1 MPLTTIGTDAIDALA
16 VTNAKLAGDAVTTA
30 KIAAGAVGTTDIAD
44 NAVDGAKIAMT
55 SDAQGDILFYG
66 GSDYERLSVGT
77 TGQFLKTQGASQ
89 DPIWATVTLTTIN
102 TNADNRIVTG
112 SGTADTLNAEANFT
126 YDGTTLGV
134 KNGGTASDIKVYCE
148 TANTHYTSIKS
159 AAHAAYTGGSWT
171 LTLPGTDGA
180 ADEFLKTN
188 GSGVTSWAAVDA
200 LPTQTSKGG
209 YTLITDGTDA
219 AWAARSNRNI
229 IINGNFNVWQRGTSF
244 AAIANATYA
253 PDRFFYEKTGA
264 MVHTITRDADVP
276 TQAQSGIKSLYSM
289 KVDCTTVDASI
300 AAGDFCNLV
309 QRIEG
314 YNYSQLEGNT
324 GTISFWVKATK
335 TGTYCVSVISGSS
348 DRSYVSEYT
357 VSVADT
363 WEKKTA
369 TIVFNYSGGGWNY
382 TDGIGLQMK
391 WALATG
397 SNYQGVADTWNSAQD
412 SGTSNQVNACDSTSN
427 NFFLSQVQLEVSPTA
442 TPFEHKS
449 FVLELE
455 ACQRYYE
462 KSYNTTDVPGVA
474 SLVSGFASTT
484 NNAVIL
490 TQAPGATFKVTKRS
504 NPTIVTYNAVTGAS
518 GKAYRVSDAS
528 NESITV
534 SHVGQSAIGY
544 INMSSSNNGFYY
556 HYTADSEL

>member
-1 MPLTTIGTDAIDALA
+1 MSYVGQGPGLKTTNIKRFDVTGSTSATHVLSWTAPSEQTLWITINGVKQQDDAYTIAGSPTTVTLSSALVSADKLEIIGVVDMGVSTYPVDGSVSTASLGN
-16 VTNAKLAGDAVTTA
+16 TSVTTA
-30 KIAAGAVGTTDIAD
+30 KIAADAVTAAEIATGAVGTTEIAA
-44 NAVDGAKIAMT
+44 NAVTLAEMAGLARGKLIVGDASGDPSALAVGTSGQYLT
-55 SDAQGDILFYG
+55 SD
-66 GSDYERLSVGT
+66 
-77 TGQFLKTQGASQ
+77 
-89 DPIWATVTLTTIN
+89 
-102 TNADNRIVTG
+102 
-112 SGTADTLNAEANFT
+112 
-126 YDGTTLGV
+126 
-134 KNGGTASDIKVYCE
+134 
-148 TANTHYTSIKS
+148 
-159 AAHAAYTGGSWT
+159 
-171 LTLPGTDGA
+171 GTDASWGA
-180 ADEFLKTN
+180 VVSLPSQTN
-188 GSGVTSWAAVDA
+188 
-200 LPTQTSKGG
+200 KGG

-219 AWAARSNRNI
+219 AWASRPNRNI

-276 TQAQSGIKSLYSM
+276 TQAQSGLKSLYSM

-314 YNYSQLEGNT
+314 YNFSQLEGNT

-382 TDGIGLQMK
+382 STGIGLQVK

-412 SGTSNQVNACDSTSN
+412 TGTSNQVNACDSTSN

-442 TPFEHKS
+442 TPFEHKTYGQ
-449 FVLELE
+449 ELY
-455 ACQRYYE
+455 ACKRYFRHVNKNFYCYAISGSVMDCFPHWE
-462 KSYNTTDVPGVA
+462 QEMRANPSCTLNTTTPAFYEINVA
-474 SLVSGFASTT
+474 TRTGSGSTISTGTFKQREAFVRIGGLPSLTT
-484 NNAVIL
+484 N
-490 TQAPGATFKVTKRS
+490 TFRYLISTENMFS
-504 NPTIVTYNAVTGAS
+504 F
-518 GKAYRVSDAS
+518 
-528 NESITV
+528 
-534 SHVGQSAIGY
+534 SA
-544 INMSSSNNGFYY
+544 
-556 HYTADSEL
+556 EL

>member
-1 MPLTTIGTDAIDALA
+1 MSKVLTDQIEKRTGGTAMDVPAAGKWPQGNIADDAI
-16 VTNAKLAGDAVTTA
+16 
-30 KIAAGAVGTTDIAD
+30 
-44 NAVDGAKIAMT
+44 
-55 SDAQGDILFYG
+55 
-66 GSDYERLSVGT
+66 
-77 TGQFLKTQGASQ
+77 GASQ
-89 DPIWATVTLTTIN
+89 IAANAVGNSEMADDAVGVAELSAT
-102 TNADNRIVTG
+102 
-112 SGTADTLNAEANFT
+112 GTADA
-126 YDGTTLGV
+126 TTVLHG
-134 KNGGTASDIKVYCE
+134 N
-148 TANTHYTSIKS
+148 NT
-159 AAHAAYTGGSWT
+159 
-171 LTLPGTDGA
+171 
-180 ADEFLKTN
+180 
-188 GSGVTSWAAVDA
+188 WAAVTS
-200 LPTQTSKGG
+200 LPTQTNKGG

-219 AWAARSNRNI
+219 AWASRPNRNI
-229 IINGNFNVWQRGTSF
+229 IINGNFNIWQRGTSF

-276 TQAQSGIKSLYSM
+276 TQAQSGLKSLYSM

-314 YNYSQLEGNT
+314 YNFSQLEGNT

-382 TDGIGLQMK
+382 STGIGLQVK

-412 SGTSNQVNACDSTSN
+412 TGTSNQVNACDSTSN

-442 TPFEHKS
+442 TPFEHKTYGQ
-449 FVLELE
+449 ELYE
-455 ACQRYYE
+455 CKRYFRHVNKNFYCYAISGTVMDCFPFWE
-462 KSYNTTDVPGVA
+462 QEMRANPSCTLNTTTPNFYEINVA
-474 SLVSGFASTT
+474 TRTGSGSAISTGTFKQREAFVRIDGMSSLTT
-484 NNAVIL
+484 N
-490 TQAPGATFKVTKRS
+490 TFR
-504 NPTIVTYNAVTGAS
+504 YLQ
-518 GKAYRVSDAS
+518 VSENMYS
-528 NESITV
+528 F
-534 SHVGQSAIGY
+534 SA
-544 INMSSSNNGFYY
+544 
-556 HYTADSEL
+556 EL